1 MIGRIEF
8 DTPLGPMQ
16 AVVKDGRL
24 AALDFLPAGRFP
36 DPGESSRTPGG
47 MPMLH
52 RTREQ
57 VQEYFRGERKDFELP
72 LALEGTAFQRQV
84 WERLRHIPFG
94 RTIGY
99 GDLAAAVGRPG
110 AARAVGGAVG
120 RNPIPLVVPC
130 HRVIGH
136 DGSLVGFASGLDRKR
151 FLLELEAAAQSGR
164 GGS

>member
-1 MIGRIEF
+1 MIGLIEF
-8 DTPLGPMQ
+8 DTPLGPMR
-16 AVVKDGRL
+16 AAVKDDRL
-24 AALDFLPAGRFP
+24 VALDFLPAGRLS
-36 DPGESSRTPGG
+36 DPGASSRPSGG
-47 MPMLH
+47 MPLLH
-52 RTREQ
+52 RTRDQ
-57 VQEYFRGERKDFELP
+57 VQEYFRGERKEFELP
-72 LALEGTAFQRQV
+72 LAFEGTPFQRQV

-99 GDLAAAVGRPG
+99 GDLAAAVGRAG

-151 FLLELEAAAQSGR
+151 FLLELEGAVQSGR
-164 GGS
+164 GES